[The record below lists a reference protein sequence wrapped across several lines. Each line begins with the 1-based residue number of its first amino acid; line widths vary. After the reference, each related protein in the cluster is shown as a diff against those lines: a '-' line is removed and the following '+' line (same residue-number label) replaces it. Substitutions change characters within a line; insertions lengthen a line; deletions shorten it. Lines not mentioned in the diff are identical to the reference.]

1 MKGAFGQVKI
11 MWFTGK
17 CTDASEE
24 ITVIIPTLFIYLIPL
39 LFIVLNVC
47 IKYFDFQ
54 VMERIFS
61 YKLDYLFLPRLF
73 YYLADG
79 HMSIGSITAFVI
91 YVATCLIITGS
102 SFLDEKN
109 MNASVDQAMLIAS
122 GQFSLLN
129 FWLAL
134 LLSSK
139 TSLLSKLIGIPF
151 ERRIKYHKA
160 IVSLAMISGLVH
172 VILNDKINRHIFYSY
187 EEYGSS
193 EAIPIY
199 GLISYFLFSAM
210 TLLAFEPIR
219 RASYELFMLFHYL
232 YIPAIGFLI
241 LHVEDAYV
249 GFIPGLIFQC
259 NFITCYI

>member
-1 MKGAFGQVKI
+1 M
-11 MWFTGK
+11 
-17 CTDASEE
+17 
-24 ITVIIPTLFIYLIPL
+24 II
-39 LFIVLNVC
+39 
-47 IKYFDFQ
+47 
-54 VMERIFS
+54 
-61 YKLDYLFLPRLF
+61 
-73 YYLADG
+73 A
-79 HMSIGSITAFVI
+79 
-91 YVATCLIITGS
+91 GS
-102 SFLDEKN
+102 SFLAEKN